1 MTTRPSWQTTSWR
14 YGCALSPSQVMVTK
28 PFLSVSQNNIPSR
41 LTHLQFGTQGKDCSD
56 VKGLLHHFVLECT
69 HKTAPVSFALY
80 SICHRPTIKV
90 FIQYNCILFSFIQP
104 YPMPLF
110 SILTHKAHPTQM
122 KNYTL
127 YSRLVTFLPL
137 AHHDTG
143 YHIPLPL
150 HIFQQ

>member
-1 MTTRPSWQTTSWR
+1 MTTRSSWQTIAWL
-14 YGCALSPSQVMVTK
+14 YCCALNPSQVMVTK
-28 PFLSVSQNNIPSR
+28 PFLSVSQNNNPSR
-41 LTHLQFGTQGKDCSD
+41 LIHLQFGTEGKDCSE
-56 VKGLLHHFVLECT
+56 VKGLLHHVVLECT

-90 FIQYNCILFSFIQP
+90 FIQYNGILFSLIQP
-104 YPMPLF
+104 HPMPLF

-127 YSRLVTFLPL
+127 YSRLAIFLPL
-137 AHHDTG
+137 HHHDLG

-150 HIFQQ
+150 HVFQQ